1 MPEVTGLT
9 SYLSDCLSIRSRPH
23 CDCGRSGFSDLPCH
37 SIPMT
42 SRGFRSFTRPRS
54 ASWLMVAIASFLRTP
69 LLVPGRNSL
78 LPLTRFALCFL
89 SEGSRSTPLRNYTRV
104 RPRMPGLV
112 KYASGPREVFPR
124 GEARQAFLTFFEV
137 IFVFIP
143 EVRLLTSVLSKNR
156 HEIYRKKGICQRL
169 GALSHCLAITCE
181 YNVNKFLTGRATAV
195 RPSIDRA
202 FTLLSL

>member
-9 SYLSDCLSIRSRPH
+9 SYLSDYLFIRRRPH

-37 SIPMT
+37 SIPTT
-42 SRGFRSFTRPRS
+42 SRGFGSLTRPRS

-78 LPLTRFALCFL
+78 VPLTRCALCFQI
-89 SEGSRSTPLRNYTRV
+89 EGARLTPLRNHIRA
-104 RPRMPGLV
+104 RPQMPGLV
-112 KYASGPREVFPR
+112 KYALGSRKAFPR

-143 EVRLLTSVLSKNR
+143 EARLLPSVLSKN
-156 HEIYRKKGICQRL
+156 
-169 GALSHCLAITCE
+169 
-181 YNVNKFLTGRATAV
+181 
-195 RPSIDRA
+195 
-202 FTLLSL
+202 